1 AQERNIME
9 KTRTH
14 LALIAMVAS
23 MSLLAACSK
32 GEDATPPADGAPGAE
47 APAPAPMPAPE
58 PAPAP
63 APAPEPTPGT
73 SPSDAPT
80 PAPSSSEGSTIKE
93 SAKQAANT
101 ISDKAVELKDS
112 AARKAGDMGDAIKAG
127 AAKADKAIQ
136 DSVGNP
142 QVSGTTAAAPSEQAK
157 P

>member
-1 AQERNIME
+1 ME
-9 KTRTH
+9 KTRIH

-32 GEDATPPADGAPGAE
+32 GEDANAPASGAPGTT
-47 APAPAPMPAPE
+47 APAPAP
-58 PAPAP
+58 
-63 APAPEPTPGT
+63 TPGA
-73 SPSDAPT
+73 SPSDT
-80 PAPSSSEGSTIKE
+80 PALAPSSGQSGTMEE

-112 AARKAGDMGDAIKAG
+112 AAEKAGQVGDAIKEG

-136 DSVGNP
+136 DSLGNK
-142 QVSGTTAAAPSEQAK
+142 SASSTATTPASQAK

>member
-1 AQERNIME
+1 M
-9 KTRTH
+9 
-14 LALIAMVAS
+14 
-23 MSLLAACSK
+23 
-32 GEDATPPADGAPGAE
+32 
-47 APAPAPMPAPE
+47 
-58 PAPAP
+58 
-63 APAPEPTPGT
+63 
-73 SPSDAPT
+73 

-101 ISDKAVELKDS
+101 ISNSAVELKDS

>member
-1 AQERNIME
+1 MK

-32 GEDATPPADGAPGAE
+32 GEDANTPADGAAGME
-47 APAPAPMPAPE
+47 T

-63 APAPEPTPGT
+63 APAPSDTP
-73 SPSDAPT
+73 A
-80 PAPSSSEGSTIKE
+80 PAPSSSDGSTMKE
-93 SAKQAANT
+93 SAKQAADT

-112 AARKAGDMGDAIKAG
+112 AAAKAGQMGDAIKEG
-127 AAKADKAIQ
+127 AAKADQAIQ
-136 DSVGNP
+136 DAVGGD
-142 QVSGTTAAAPSEQAK
+142 QADSKTTTPSPEAK